1 MNGQRDL
8 RYLRWLAAAM
18 LLLTTVGCARLPISG
33 KLAETAAPSRLVSI
47 DQGAPVALDPTK
59 RLLAFGRNGLRILD
73 RSTGNET
80 LLSQAPPTALAWN
93 QAGTRLAAA
102 FSQGSVSRIVL
113 YETVGKEA
121 AATEVPGNV
130 CSISWLSDD
139 DLLFAAIESKPYS
152 FGTDRR
158 EMLYRWN
165 GSGNPVVTVLGT
177 TNVKP
182 LTRSRSPWIV
192 SGGLQLAVSPLGDE
206 ILFPRFFDPP
216 AFPPYFRII
225 LRNLAT
231 GEEREIASI
240 SMDGGSAIFADDE
253 TVLYGDGVETTHLT
267 DPWESKEIARYPL
280 PGRALAVSGHRIA
293 IDDRMYENGEVIV
306 SFADSSIV
314 GLTSDGTAV
323 LIRRDDTVY
332 LLDGLPKQ
340 SNTAEVPTENLK
352 KLLLLRQWRSEG
364 LITPPEYR
372 QMKERI
378 LTQ

>member
-1 MNGQRDL
+1 MHGQRH
-8 RYLRWLAAAM
+8 LRWLATGM
-18 LLLTTVGCARLPISG
+18 MLLTTVGCARLPISG
-33 KLAETAAPSRLVSI
+33 KLAETAASSRLVSI
-47 DQGAPVALDPTK
+47 DEGAPVVIDPTK
-59 RLLAFGRNGLRILD
+59 RFLAFGRDGLRILD
-73 RSTGNET
+73 RSTGNEA
-80 LLSQAPPTALAWN
+80 LLSQAPPTTLAWN
-93 QAGTRLAAA
+93 QTGTRLAAA
-102 FSQGSVSRIVL
+102 FPQGSVSRIVL
-113 YETVGKEA
+113 YETGGKEDEA
-121 AATEVPGNV
+121 AEVPGNV
-130 CSISWLSDD
+130 CSISWLSADG
-139 DLLFAAIESKPYS
+139 LLFAAIESKPYS

-165 GSGNPVVTVLGT
+165 GSGNPVATVLGT

-192 SGGLQLAVSPLGDE
+192 SGGLELAVSPLGDE
-206 ILFPRFFDPP
+206 LLYTRFFDPP

-231 GEEREIASI
+231 GHERDVASI
-240 SMDGGSAIFADDE
+240 SMNGGSAIFADEE

-267 DPWESKEIARYPL
+267 DPWETREIARYPL
-280 PGRALAVSGHRIA
+280 PGRVLAVAGHRIA
-293 IDDRMYENGEVIV
+293 MDDRMYENGEVIAA
-306 SFADSSIV
+306 FPGSSIV

-340 SNTAEVPTENLK
+340 SNTAEITTENLK

-372 QMKERI
+372 QMKGRI